1 MTFVKTF
8 AKGFKDENVTLLDD
22 SLGAA
27 EFTGYIDTGCYILN
41 ALLSGSIYGGVPNN
55 KVTALAGETTTGK
68 TYFALSIVK
77 HFLDSD
83 PAASVIYF
91 DTEAAVTR
99 EMMHMRGIDT
109 SRILLAEPDTIQKFR
124 HQALKMLAAY
134 EELSEDKRPPL
145 LMVLDSLGMLSTTKE
160 LEDST
165 EGKDTRDM
173 TKAQVIKATFRTVTL
188 KLGKLRVPLIL
199 TNHVYDVIGSY
210 VPMKTMSGGAGL
222 RYAAST
228 IIYLSKKKDKEGKDV
243 VGNIIKAKL
252 EKSRITRENSVVEMK
267 LNYVTG
273 LDKYYGL
280 LDLAEKYGIIKK
292 VSTRY
297 EMPDGTKLFAK
308 TINEEPE
315 KYFTPELLDQI
326 DEVARKEFLYGDQSE
341 E

>member
-8 AKGFKDENVTLLDD
+8 AKGMKDENVTLLDD
-22 SLGAA
+22 ALGAA

-41 ALLSGSIYGGVPNN
+41 GLLSGSIYGGVPNN
-55 KVTALAGETTTGK
+55 KVTAFAGEPATGK
-68 TYFALSIVK
+68 TFFALSIVK

-83 PAASVIYF
+83 PNASVIYF

-99 EMMHMRGIDT
+99 EMMQMRGIDT

-124 HQALKMLAAY
+124 HQSLKMLSAY
-134 EELSEDKRPPL
+134 EEIAEDKRPPL
-145 LMVLDSLGMLSTTKE
+145 LMVLDSMGMMSTTKE
-160 LEDST
+160 LEDSS

-173 TKAQVIKATFRTVTL
+173 TKAQVIKATFRTLTL
-188 KLGKLRVPLIL
+188 KLGKLKVPLIL

-210 VPMKTMSGGAGL
+210 VPMKTMSGGLGL
-222 RYAAST
+222 KYSAST
-228 IIYLSKKKDKEGKDV
+228 IVFLSKKKDKDGKDV

-252 EKSRITRENSVVEMK
+252 DKSRITRENAIAEMK
-267 LNYVTG
+267 LNYITG

-280 LDLAEKYGIIKK
+280 LDLAEKHGIIKK

-297 EMPDGTKLFAK
+297 EMPDGTKVFAK
-308 TINEEPE
+308 TINEDPE

-326 DEVARKEFLYGDQSE
+326 DEAARQEFLYGDHSE